1 MVEQLRDQGA
11 MKAGQSA
18 GSGQGTNRAQCL
30 AGVRVLDLTNV
41 LAGPFCAYQLALLG
55 AEVIKVEEPRRGD
68 LARQLGADPHL
79 NAEFMGASFVAQ
91 NAGKQ
96 SLALDLKTEAGR
108 EAMLRLADSADVL
121 IENFRPG
128 VMRRLGLGQELLRQ
142 RNPRLIVC
150 AISGFGQEGPLS
162 KAPAYD
168 QIVQGLSGVMSI
180 TGDEHSAPLR
190 VGYPVCDTLGGLTA
204 AFAITSALAGRASTG
219 RGDFIDVSMLDA
231 TLVTMGWVVS
241 NFLIAGRE
249 PQAMGNENFTAAPSG
264 TFATGEGLLNIAAN
278 RQEQFV
284 ALARLIGRPEL
295 AQDPRFAE
303 REARKR
309 HRAELKVLIEQALAA
324 KPAREWEALLAGQGV
339 PAGRVLSVP
348 EALDHPQVRQRELLA
363 HFDGAAGIERGFDVV
378 RAGFRMDSGRP
389 DVATPP
395 PRLGEHS
402 EQILASLGYSA
413 QEIAD
418 MRARAVI

>member
-204 AFAITSALAGRASTG
+204 AFAITSALAGRASSG